1 MSFPREDLV
10 GSLAGFP
17 SVRLRRLR
25 RTAAVRDMFA
35 MPVPGPEKFIWPV
48 FVVPGVRRREPI
60 SSMPGQCRY
69 SADELVKALGPVV
82 AQGVKSILLFGQH
95 EGAGKD
101 ECGTPAA
108 DPRGAVQRAIPIVK
122 KAYPDLVVFTDV
134 CLCAYTSHGHCG
146 PRDRYG
152 DVDNDVACEM
162 LARVAVSHARA
173 GADGVAPS
181 AMMDGQIAAIRRA
194 LDEEGFSQTLLIAY
208 STKFASQMYGPFRD
222 AENSA
227 PGHGD
232 RQGYQASYRDPRSAL
247 RESEFDAAEGADA
260 LMVKPALFYLDLVR
274 QLSDRTLLPVMAYN
288 VSGEYSMIH
297 AAAEAGYCD
306 LYPTARE
313 SLYAIFRAGA
323 TQVISYWAPFYS
335 RIFGAASIPAKR
347 TKGKRK

>member
-1 MSFPREDLV
+1 MSFSCDEIGCV
-10 GSLAGFP
+10 GAGFP
-17 SVRLRRLR
+17 GVRLRRLR

-35 MPVPGPEKFIWPV
+35 MPTPGPEKFIWPV
-48 FVVPGVRRREPI
+48 FVVPGEHRVEPI
-60 SSMPGQCRY
+60 ESMPGQCRY
-69 SADELVKALGPVV
+69 SADELVKALAPVV

-95 EGAGKD
+95 EGEGKD

-108 DPRGAVQRAIPIVK
+108 DPHGAVQRAIPVLK
-122 KAYPDLVVFTDV
+122 AAYPELIVFTDV

-146 PRDRYG
+146 PRDASG
-152 DVDNDVACEM
+152 DVDNDAACEM
-162 LARVAVSHARA
+162 LTRVAVSHARA

-194 LDEEGFSQTLLIAY
+194 LDDEGFKDTLLIAY

-232 RQGYQASYRDPRSAL
+232 RQGYQASYRDTRTAI
-247 RESEFDAAEGADA
+247 RESEFDEAEGADA
-260 LMVKPALFYLDLVR
+260 LMVKPALFYLDLIR
-274 QLSDRTLLPVMAYN
+274 QVSDRTLLPVMAYN

-323 TQVISYWAPFYS
+323 TQVISYWAPYYAE
-335 RIFGAASIPAKR
+335 IFG
-347 TKGKRK
+347 RKK